1 MNWSLEH
8 YNLVCYP
15 ESADYE
21 IFRDGPDTS
30 SFEYERLFSLP
41 S

>member
-21 IFRDGPDTS
+21 IFRDGSDTS